1 MLVDI
6 HNKFSKLNCLD
17 EILNKLGNLETRFA
31 HMEQTVDYLT
41 EEVAK
46 CKTNTSVFENT
57 TSNIKADLAKTK
69 DDLLDLQTRTIRDNL
84 IFFNIPEKPNEKPEE
99 TEQIL
104 YEFIEHDMRL
114 DSQFAKNISF
124 ERVHRAGPIDK
135 KKHRKIVAKFSF
147 HKERETV
154 RSHSKNLKGT
164 NYFVREQFP
173 TEVIEARKRLYPIYQ
188 EAKKNNQRASLV
200 VNRFY
205 IIDGKEVKV
214 PDDTK

>member
-1 MLVDI
+1 
-6 HNKFSKLNCLD
+6 
-17 EILNKLGNLETRFA
+17 
-31 HMEQTVDYLT
+31 
-41 EEVAK
+41 
-46 CKTNTSVFENT
+46 
-57 TSNIKADLAKTK
+57 
-69 DDLLDLQTRTIRDNL
+69 
-84 IFFNIPEKPNEKPEE
+84 
-99 TEQIL
+99 
-104 YEFIEHDMRL
+104 MRL

-200 VNRFY
+200 VNRHY

-214 PDDTK
+214 PDDTN